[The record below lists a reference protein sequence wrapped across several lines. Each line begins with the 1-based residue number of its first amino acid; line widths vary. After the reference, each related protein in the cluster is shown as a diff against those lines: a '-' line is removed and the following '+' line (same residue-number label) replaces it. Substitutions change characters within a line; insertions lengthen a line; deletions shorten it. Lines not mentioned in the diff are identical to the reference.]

1 MYRYAPTLLRMAL
14 GAVFVAHGAQK
25 LFAVWGGPGLG
36 GTASYVGSLGLS
48 PAYPLALLL
57 AVTEFGGGLLL
68 ILGALVRWVS
78 LALAIAMAIAIWKV
92 HLANGFFLNWT
103 NAPGRGH
110 GIEYN
115 VVLMAG
121 LLALALTGAGA
132 LSFDERLARSAEAE
146 AAGRA
151 RLRAGGV

>member
-78 LALAIAMAIAIWKV
+78 LALAP
-92 HLANGFFLNWT
+92 
-103 NAPGRGH
+103 NALPSR
-110 GIEYN
+110 E
-115 VVLMAG
+115 
-121 LLALALTGAGA
+121 
-132 LSFDERLARSAEAE
+132 DESGSSRTASSRSSTARSVISGSFAVASCFGF
-146 AAGRA
+146 AYRSMGTT
-151 RLRAGGV
+151 